1 MGLSVITTDY
11 TAAVHENFF
20 DYESNKM
27 IEYIKNKPKEI
38 LKLITDL
45 L

>member
-11 TAAVHENFF
+11 TAAVHEAFF
-20 DYESNKM
+20 DYESDKM
-27 IEYIKNKPKEI
+27 IEYIKQKPKEI
-38 LKLITDL
+38 LTRIVNL